1 MGPEQNPTQPIVG
14 QGTFYSLDKD
24 HNVRCHFDK
33 VGISNGIAWNSDNT
47 IMYFIDTPLNRVD
60 AFDFDL
66 EQGTL
71 GNRRT
76 VVTFPDGN
84 GFPDGMCTDV
94 DGMLWVAMFYGSV
107 ILRIDPLSAGSDS
120 LILLLNPQPL
130 THQSQSVHSYVYQCM
145 RYIETTACL
154 FILPR

>member
-1 MGPEQNPTQPIVG
+1 
-14 QGTFYSLDKD
+14 
-24 HNVRCHFDK
+24 
-33 VGISNGIAWNSDNT
+33 
-47 IMYFIDTPLNRVD
+47 MYFIDTPLNRVD

-107 ILRIDPLSAGSDS
+107 ILRIDPLSGKIMRTIEMPVSYPTSCWFGGENFDVLYVFRFYIQASKLGDC
-120 LILLLNPQPL
+120 ILKM
-130 THQSQSVHSYVYQCM
+130 TGK
-145 RYIETTACL
+145 
-154 FILPR
+154 